1 MKNNHDPYL
10 TTVQRSLN
18 EQRIKTRK
26 EQVRLKK
33 DSKSKKGFFS
43 QTFELRQLIDLP
55 EGLQEVVLFGMFLL
69 IPYVIGA
76 LSMILYQFEMGSL
89 QNSGIQG
96 FLFAWT
102 IGYEFCASLLLITLI
117 QQSFTYRNVG

>member
-26 EQVRLKK
+26 EQLKLRK
-33 DSKSKKGFFS
+33 KNEPEKGFFS
-43 QTFELRQLIDLP
+43 KKIELRNFIDLP
-55 EGLQEVVLFGMFLL
+55 EGLQEVVLFGLFFL
-69 IPYVIGA
+69 IPYLLGA
-76 LSMILYQFEMGSL
+76 LAMILYQFDMGNLPS
-89 QNSGIQG
+89 SGIQR

-102 IGYEFCASLLLITLI
+102 IGYELCASLILITLI
-117 QQSFTYRNVG
+117 QQLFTSRKVG